1 MRYRSVALVAALAL
15 PALAGCKKKAPPADA
30 DPAAAPEAR
39 LRVSPERGYFF
50 FAGPASGAGSWSAMM
65 NCTRRFFARLP
76 AVTFGTSGF
85 VWP

>member
-1 MRYRSVALVAALAL
+1 MRCRSVALVAALAL
-15 PALAGCKKKAPPADA
+15 PALTGCKKQTPPNDA
-30 DPAAAPEAR
+30 DPAAASEGR
-39 LRVSPERGYFF
+39 LRVSPGRGYFF

-85 VWP
+85 VCP